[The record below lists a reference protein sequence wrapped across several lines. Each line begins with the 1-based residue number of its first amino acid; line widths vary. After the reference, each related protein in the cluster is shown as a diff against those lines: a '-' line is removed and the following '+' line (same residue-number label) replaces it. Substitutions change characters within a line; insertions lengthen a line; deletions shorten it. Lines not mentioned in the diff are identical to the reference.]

1 MFLHREHARAMHAPE
16 FVITTQ
22 LLHYN
27 ALHIQSSVQYCT
39 ELKRKGK
46 HIHILAVDVNLGILS
61 VFDD

>member
-27 ALHIQSSVQYCT
+27 ALHIQSSVQYRI
-39 ELKRKGK
+39 EEKGK
-46 HIHILAVDVNLGILS
+46 THTHFGGGRKPWNS
-61 VFDD
+61 ECF